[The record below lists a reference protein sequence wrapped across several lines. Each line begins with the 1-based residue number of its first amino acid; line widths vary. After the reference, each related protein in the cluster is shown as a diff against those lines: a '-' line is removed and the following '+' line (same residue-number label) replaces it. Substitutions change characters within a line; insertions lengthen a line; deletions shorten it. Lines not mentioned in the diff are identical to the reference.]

1 MNKGSPMI
9 VQPRRSSAQLS
20 LWPLL
25 QYAVAG
31 VVAFF
36 VLIPVLMTFLNGF
49 KQNGELQLRPFSL
62 PTVWQWE
69 NYISIL
75 QTDAFWRMLGN
86 STFVMAA
93 TALGMVVLSSMP
105 AFVFARMRFRGRDML
120 FNFFTLG
127 LLFPIAVAILPL
139 YITLRQANLVDS
151 HWGIILPQVA
161 FGLPGNI
168 LILRGFFAG
177 VPQELE
183 DAAAIDGCTPFG
195 FFIRVLLPLMRPALA
210 AVVVLT
216 MVASWNNFF
225 LPLLVLNTEQLYT
238 LPLGIMQFQGQFGT
252 DWARVL
258 AFVSLSLV
266 PTIGFYLLAE
276 RQIIAGLTAGAV
288 KG

>member
-1 MNKGSPMI
+1 MTTQEVRVSTAPHRVIG
-9 VQPRRSSAQLS
+9 
-20 LWPLL
+20 PLI
-25 QYAVAG
+25 QYLVGGFVAL
-31 VVAFF
+31 V
-36 VLIPVLMTFLNGF
+36 VLIPLVTAVLNGF
-49 KQNGELQLRPFSL
+49 KSNADLLLRPFGL
-62 PTVWQWE
+62 PQSWQWE
-69 NYISIL
+69 NYTSVL
-75 QTDAFWRMLGN
+75 QSDAFWRQLGN
-86 STFVMAA
+86 STMIMLA
-93 TALGMVVLSSMP
+93 TALGVVALASMP
-105 AFVFARMRFRGRDML
+105 AFVFSRMSFRGRELL

-139 YITLRQANLVDS
+139 YITLRQASLVDS
-151 HWGIILPQVA
+151 PWGIILPQVA

-168 LILRGFFAG
+168 LILRGFFATI
-177 VPQELE
+177 PRELDE
-183 DAAAIDGCTPFG
+183 AAAIDGCSPVG
-195 FFIRVLLPLMRPALA
+195 FFVRVLLPLMRPALA
-210 AVVVLT
+210 AVAVLT

-258 AFVSLSLV
+258 AFVSLALV